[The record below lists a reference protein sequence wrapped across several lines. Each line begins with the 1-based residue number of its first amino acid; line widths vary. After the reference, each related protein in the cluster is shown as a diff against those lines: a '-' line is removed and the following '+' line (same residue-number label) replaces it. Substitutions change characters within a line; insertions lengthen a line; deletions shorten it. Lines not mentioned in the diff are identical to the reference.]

1 MTIEEALQKLEQ
13 ITSQLEKDELPL
25 GEAMTLFEEGLALA
39 AETKKELDGAKLR
52 IEKAV
57 EQVQGT
63 FSLLPFDA
71 S

>member
-13 ITSQLEKDELPL
+13 ITGKLEKDELPL
-25 GEAMTLFEEGLALA
+25 EEAMTLFEEGLALA
-39 AETKKELDGAKLR
+39 AATKEQLDGAKLR

-57 EQVQGT
+57 EQVQGS
-63 FSLLPFDA
+63 FSLVPFDA

>member
-13 ITSQLEKDELPL
+13 ITGKLEKDELPL
-25 GEAMTLFEEGLALA
+25 EEAMTLFEEGLALA
-39 AETKKELDGAKLR
+39 AATKEQLDGAKLR

-57 EQVQGT
+57 EHVQGT
-63 FSLLPFDA
+63 FSLVPFDA